1 VDGSDPEGHADGNE
15 DSVADHGAADR
26 GDPVGAEEKV
36 DCTKGAVG
44 HVEANE
50 GSVGRFEGE
59 LKVGRVAEEADED
72 EADAD
77 AFEDVVFDA
86 LVSSAYQFS

>member
-1 VDGSDPEGHADGNE
+1 MDGSDPEGHADRNE
-15 DSVADHGAADR
+15 HGVADHGAADGR
-26 GDPVGAEEKV
+26 DPVGAEEKV

-44 HVEANE
+44 HVEADE
-50 GSVGRFEGE
+50 RGVGRFEGE

-77 AFEDVVFDA
+77 AFEDVVFGA
-86 LVSSAYQFS
+86 LVLLAYLVS